1 MGTAPPALVKV
12 AKVRVQPELGASSGS
27 DLLLV
32 LVLQSRAR
40 MVLPG
45 FSHAQSSFLSTT
57 SKISKFGVSVVRL
70 LYVSVNLF
78 KQSRLFFSFKTFRES
93 QRIYLI
99 KCGCCFINIRE
110 IKLTYLNY
118 SVFSPVV
125 CNNSIVN
132 YFRTRLLTSYLF
144 SLTEV
149 Q

>member
-45 FSHAQSSFLSTT
+45 FSQSSFLSTT
-57 SKISKFGVSVVRL
+57 FKISKFGVSVVRL

-118 SVFSPVV
+118 SMFSPVV
-125 CNNSIVN
+125 CNNSTVN
-132 YFRTRLLTSYLF
+132 YFCTRLLNSYLF